1 MILTNRHIF
10 INPQHERQANNKIQ
24 SSARTSVA
32 GRSKGRSI
40 FLVVAALIFVFNVG
54 GQGRFKMKIDHQ
66 EIQREGNTS
75 TTSNSNRDDAEKS
88 ADLPELDRK
97 IQPELKKEVN
107 KAPLKIHLKL
117 EKIDPILVDEDT
129 NSEKISELEFY
140 TTIHNSEFPAE
151 KAGEWIYRPDARANS
166 PSKEHL
172 HCLDQERQGN
182 CHDPDAWKNSND
194 TAKLSRYNSMAAKA
208 ISNSPGILSGDD
220 PWMWQ
225 SKLPQ
230 YRVLLFKDRNLYAK
244 QVGEALHNRKI
255 YLVGDSL
262 TRQWSQ
268 SMRCELIHVLGMSPE
283 DASEKV
289 RYLQV
294 HNGVEDIRDKA
305 FDQTEERDV
314 VVFNIGHHVG
324 FKIGSNWTALYR
336 KKLEKVLTFSFGN
349 IADSNKFFRT
359 TSVRHYI
366 RGAGDWDTES
376 SKAGRVEPSM
386 REKWSK
392 FGGSRPEQPIQN
404 LIAFEVF
411 LQNNSTRRFHI
422 LDTSPMMLAR
432 GDSTFDGCHFCLP
445 GPLEYW
451 SRMLYHRLYYSDT

>member
-1 MILTNRHIF
+1 
-10 INPQHERQANNKIQ
+10 
-24 SSARTSVA
+24 
-32 GRSKGRSI
+32 
-40 FLVVAALIFVFNVG
+40 
-54 GQGRFKMKIDHQ
+54 MKIDHQ
-66 EIQREGNTS
+66 EIQREGNS
-75 TTSNSNRDDAEKS
+75 NTTSNNNRNDAEKR

-97 IQPELKKEVN
+97 MQPELRKKVN
-107 KAPLKIHLKL
+107 KASLKTHLKL
-117 EKIDPILVDEDT
+117 EKTDPILVDEDT
-129 NSEKISELEFY
+129 NSGKISELEFY

-151 KAGEWIYRPDARANS
+151 KAGEWIYKPDARAIS

-182 CHDPDAWKNSND
+182 CHDPDAWKNTND

-208 ISNSPGILSGDD
+208 IANSPGILAGDD

-230 YRVLLFKDRNLYAK
+230 YRVLLFKDRDFYAK
-244 QVGEALHNRKI
+244 QVGKALRNRKI

-283 DASEKV
+283 EANKKV
-289 RYLQV
+289 RYVQV
-294 HNGVEDIRDKA
+294 HNGVRDIRKNT
-305 FDQTEERDV
+305 FDQTKERDV

-324 FKIGSNWTALYR
+324 FKIGSNWTTLYR
-336 KKLEKVLTFSFGN
+336 EKLEQVLTFSFGN
-349 IADSNKFFRT
+349 IPDSNKFFRT

-366 RGAGDWDTES
+366 RGAGDWDSES

-386 REKWSK
+386 REKWSTY
-392 FGGSRPEQPIQN
+392 GGSRPEQPMQN

-411 LQNNSTRRFHI
+411 LQNNSTRRFQI

-432 GDSTFDGCHFCLP
+432 ADSTFDGCHFCLP

-451 SRMLYHRLYYSDT
+451 SRMLYHRLYYSNT